1 MGLQVGVTQL
11 WGSTTPHFF
20 GDYMLAPPPTTLRA
34 ATCRRHLQSRITSRI
49 LPRYHPIVAHRVQSR
64 PRATPLHAAER
75 VLTHHHYT
83 TATMA
88 LNASSHNVAGEKTQ
102 ENTAA
107 PPQLDA
113 DIKKDI
119 LGAAGED
126 ATGQHQGGIENP
138 KGAEKKEKSA
148 KELEKERKKAEK
160 DAKFKAKKA
169 AAAQAGGPKDGAAPA
184 KEKKKK
190 KEEDQ
195 LPEYV
200 EETPKGEKKILQSLD
215 GPYTKA
221 YIPKVVESAWDAW
234 WEAQGFFKPEFAH
247 GKVKPAG
254 HFVIPIPPPNVTGK
268 LHCGHALATS
278 LQDVL
283 IRWHRMK
290 GYTTLYLPGCDH
302 AGIATQSVV
311 EKMLLRRENKTRY
324 GTLKC
329 LLAILAKCLLQL
341 LSISLT
347 LYPLVWQTW
356 VDSSLLSGRCC
367 GKMNT
372 ISI

>member
-1 MGLQVGVTQL
+1 
-11 WGSTTPHFF
+11 
-20 GDYMLAPPPTTLRA
+20 
-34 ATCRRHLQSRITSRI
+34 
-49 LPRYHPIVAHRVQSR
+49 
-64 PRATPLHAAER
+64 
-75 VLTHHHYT
+75 VLTNYRHYT
-83 TATMA
+83 NATMA
-88 LNASSHNVAGEKTQ
+88 LNASSHNVTGDKTTP
-102 ENTAA
+102 NTA
-107 PPQLDA
+107 PPPELSA
-113 DIKKDI
+113 DVKKDI

-126 ATGQHQGGIENP
+126 ATHQHEGGIEKD

-169 AAAQAGGPKDGAAPA
+169 AAAQTGGAAKDAAPA

-190 KEEDQ
+190 ADAEQ

-234 WEAQGFFKPEFAH
+234 WEAQGFFKPEFANN
-247 GKVKPAG
+247 GNVKPAG

-290 GYTTLYLPGCDH
+290 GFTTLYLPGCDH

-311 EKMLLRRENKTRY
+311 EKMLKRRENKTRY
-324 GTLKC
+324 DLGRPKFIERTMEWKEEYHQHLTHTLRRMGGK
-329 LLAILAKCLLQL
+329 
-341 LSISLT
+341 
-347 LYPLVWQTW
+347 
-356 VDSSLLSGRCC
+356 DSYTNC
-367 GKMNT
+367 M
-372 ISI
+372 